1 MRECFE
7 MGGLVS
13 GPQCRDE
20 DANLEKNFA
29 IALEPEAASV
39 YCLQKFKH
47 SHELKMGSKV
57 LVVDAG
63 GGTVDLVVHE
73 LVDDSGLQLREV
85 TTNIGDLCRGTFV
98 DTTFMDYLATKIPC
112 FEQFRAEEPTTML
125 DILGKWEGIKYSFDK
140 GQKRHFLP
148 LPWKLGD
155 AWERY
160 IVDNEWWNAVR

>member
-1 MRECFE
+1 MKAIFDGQVNKILKLHLGFRVSSLVHSAKRTMRECSE

-20 DANLEKNFA
+20 DASLEKNFA

-73 LVDDSGLQLREV
+73 LVDDSGLRLREV
-85 TTNIGDLCRGTFV
+85 TTSTRDLCGGTFV
-98 DTTFMDYLATKIPC
+98 DIAFMDYLAAKIPC
-112 FEQFRAEEPTTML
+112 FE
-125 DILGKWEGIKYSFDK
+125 
-140 GQKRHFLP
+140 
-148 LPWKLGD
+148 
-155 AWERY
+155 
-160 IVDNEWWNAVR
+160 